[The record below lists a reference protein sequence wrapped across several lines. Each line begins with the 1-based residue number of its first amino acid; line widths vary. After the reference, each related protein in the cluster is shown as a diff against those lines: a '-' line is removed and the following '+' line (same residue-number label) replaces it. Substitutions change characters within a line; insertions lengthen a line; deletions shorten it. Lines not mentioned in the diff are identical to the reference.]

1 MAITKETQ
9 IGKIEVVGEF
19 KAVQVAMDTLI
30 KEDGKVISQT
40 RHRHVLMPDSDI
52 SNEPQEVQNICNVAW
67 TTEIVSAYQAML
79 DAQAQEIADRQEA
92 QQAQTNL

>member
-52 SNEPQEVQNICNVAW
+52 TKESQEVKDVCNTVW
-67 TTEIVSAYQAML
+67 TPEVRSAYEAFKIEQANRFK
-79 DAQAQEIADRQEA
+79 AI
-92 QQAQTNL
+92 